1 MVDHA
6 RSDDPAVQAQLDRF
20 AQLSPGRD
28 ILGLERIDLLLEAIG
43 NPHLKLPPVLHVAG
57 TNGKGS
63 TCAFLR
69 AAIEGAG
76 LTAHAYTSPHLV
88 RFNERIRVAGS
99 LIEDAQLASV
109 LAEVLYAAEA
119 ADIGPSFFE
128 ATTAAAFLAF
138 SRTPADAAIIE
149 VGLGGRLDATN
160 IIPAPIV
167 TGIAQLGLDHE
178 AFLLDPE
185 NGPGY
190 PPLERIGFE
199 KASIAKSGA
208 PLVTMAYPKAV
219 MARVA
224 EVAAGVG
231 APLVAQTQGWDC
243 AAQQGQLHYSDTHGA
258 LVVPLPRL
266 PGQHQCT
273 NAGLAIAMLRH
284 QSVLNIPEA
293 AYQVAMG
300 AAHWPA
306 RLQLLTPG
314 PLTEHLPEADEIW
327 LDGGHNPNAA
337 EMIASFFQSR
347 GQASSKPDIILGMLA
362 NKNVRTFLQIL
373 APVVR
378 SVTAVPI
385 LGHEHHSPKA
395 IMTMATD
402 AGIGETYAA
411 PDVAAALNQLA
422 TARTGEKPRVAILGS
437 LYLAGLVLQANG
449 QLPD

>member
-1 MVDHA
+1 
-6 RSDDPAVQAQLDRF
+6 
-20 AQLSPGRD
+20 
-28 ILGLERIDLLLEAIG
+28 
-43 NPHLKLPPVLHVAG
+43 LPPVLHVAG

-109 LAEVLYAAEA
+109 LAEVLDAAEA

-128 ATTAAAFLAF
+128 ATTAAALLAF
-138 SRTPADAAIIE
+138 SRTPAEAAIIE

-167 TGIAQLGLDHE
+167 TGVAQLGLDHE

-185 NGPGY
+185 NGPAY

-219 MARVA
+219 AARVA

-231 APLVAQTQGWDC
+231 VPLVAQTQGWDC
-243 AAQQGQLHYSDTHGA
+243 TTEQGQLLYRDANGA

-266 PGQHQCT
+266 PGQHQWN

-284 QSVLNIPEA
+284 QSVLNIPETAYAKAMSA
-293 AYQVAMG
+293 AS
-300 AAHWPA
+300 WPA

-314 PLTEHLPEADEIW
+314 PLTEHLPQAEEIW

-337 EMIASFFQSR
+337 EMIASFFERRS
-347 GQASSKPDIILGMLA
+347 AESAKPDIILGMLA
-362 NKNVRTFLQIL
+362 NKNARTFLQIL

-378 SVTAVPI
+378 SITAVPI
-385 LGHEHHSPKA
+385 SGHEHHGPEALMAMAKA
-395 IMTMATD
+395 V
-402 AGIGETYAA
+402 GIGETRSAA
-411 PDVAAALNQLA
+411 DVETALDQLA
-422 TARTGEKPRVAILGS
+422 TARAGERPNVAILGS
-437 LYLAGLVLQANG
+437 LYLAGLVLQANA